1 MLGVEGGPVSS
12 TDIAQNAYVSSS
24 QELAQ
29 TLMPQRGT
37 LVTDVAGNSPFCATF
52 HALQYQRSDD
62 RSGRYWEPTTPRVA
76 TRSTTGAYDV
86 ASRRP
91 AARPCSGAQGR
102 QRYEKAPTM
111 GLVTFSLS
119 MVVRGP

>member
-1 MLGVEGGPVSS
+1 MFEVEGGRVSS
-12 TDIAQNAYVSSS
+12 TDIAQNAYVSSPQQS
-24 QELAQ
+24 AQ
-29 TLMPQRGT
+29 TLMPQGT
-37 LVTDVAGNSPFCATF
+37 PVADVAGNSPFCATF

-62 RSGRYWEPTTPRVA
+62 RSGRYWEPTSPRVA
-76 TRSTTGAYDV
+76 TRSTTGAFDV

-119 MVVRGP
+119 MVIRGP